1 MKLTVLRSH
10 QLSIKGFMLPEIRGV
25 NITALETRESSKRFL
40 SFFFFELGYSKLA
53 NNVVIVSG
61 EQQRVSAIHIHI
73 YILLQT
79 PLPSRLPNN
88 IEQSSLCLY
97 SRSLLVIHFRYSSM
111 YTATPNSLTLPSP
124 CPHPSPSNHKL
135 VSLWVS
141 FWKTSKIR
149 YIQTKSVYIFL
160 TVISFCLEVSR
171 MFLCTSFT
179 WYVLTR
185 ERFA

>member
-135 VSLWVS
+135 VSL
-141 FWKTSKIR
+141 
-149 YIQTKSVYIFL
+149 
-160 TVISFCLEVSR
+160 
-171 MFLCTSFT
+171 
-179 WYVLTR
+179 
-185 ERFA
+185 